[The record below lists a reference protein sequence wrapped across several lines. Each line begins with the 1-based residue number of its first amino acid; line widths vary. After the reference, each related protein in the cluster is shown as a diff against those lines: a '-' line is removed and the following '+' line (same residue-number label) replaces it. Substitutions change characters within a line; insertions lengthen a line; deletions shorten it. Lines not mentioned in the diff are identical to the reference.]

1 MLQLSHQIYP
11 SSGKTILFLHGFLG
25 SSKQW
30 KPIVNHFKKTHQIL
44 LIDLPGHGNS
54 TESSAYTIPEV
65 ASAINDIL
73 QEERI
78 DHLHVVGHSM
88 GGYVGCAFAKAYP
101 EKVASLHLINSCASA
116 DSAIRK
122 LQRDRSI
129 LLVQKYPQAF
139 VSMAIANLFTTS
151 EKIEFYEVIERLKKD
166 ASIQSTTSIITAIV
180 AMRDRESQLEE
191 LQNLN
196 IPVNYMY
203 GSEDEIIDPDG
214 IKEECH
220 LLKAQRKIIACGHMS
235 LTTHPKEIISELSLN
250 E

>member
-54 TESSAYTIPEV
+54 TESSAYTISEV

-78 DHLHVVGHSM
+78 DHLHVVGHSI
-88 GGYVGCAFAKAYP
+88 GGYVGCAFAKTYP
-101 EKVASLHLINSCASA
+101 EKILSLHLVNSCAAA
-116 DSAIRK
+116 DSASKK
-122 LQRDRSI
+122 LQRDRS
-129 LLVQKYPQAF
+129 LLLIQKYPQAF
-139 VSMAIANLFTTS
+139 VSMAITNLFTTS
-151 EKIEFYEVIERLKKD
+151 EKIEFHEVIERLKRN
-166 ASIQSTTSIITAIV
+166 ASKLSTISIINAIV
-180 AMRDRESQLEE
+180 AMRDRESQLED
-191 LQNLN
+191 LQNSN
-196 IPVNYMY
+196 IPVHYIY
-203 GSEDEIIDPDG
+203 GTEDKIITSD
-214 IKEECH
+214 EVEHECH
-220 LLKAQRKIIACGHMS
+220 LLKVQGKIIACGHMS
-235 LTTHPKEIISELSLN
+235 LITHPKEIINRLSFN